1 MNDQQG
7 NMPSRRR
14 LAPLL
19 LLSLAAHV
27 AAGLIAGVVIVV
39 RRLSPPSTTVPI
51 VKSVSIPKTEDLNE
65 AASQGTEG
73 SSASATIQREAISM
87 AIQDLAF
94 SIASVPGPQTERHRS
109 MSENLVQSS
118 LGPSGVGIGL
128 GVNVVGDGG
137 GGKAEKSV
145 PSFMGIKAPGERIV
159 LMFDI
164 SKTVSTA
171 AAKAGMSMERIR
183 DETRKL
189 IDSLGVNTR
198 FNLVQFAR
206 NYVFFRAKLAP
217 ASRSNRDA
225 AHLWLTRFFGT
236 HGTLPSG
243 IPSTVSGSPGF
254 LVALSEVFK
263 LEPDSIII
271 ISDGDMQR
279 GTTANA
285 TIPMKEI
292 ENTIAQLQSGRA
304 TGARI
309 HFIGVGAK
317 KTAADGLKQIL
328 ARYGFGGVYTE
339 LKN

>member
-1 MNDQQG
+1 MNHHQIDTS
-7 NMPSRRR
+7 SRRR

-27 AAGLIAGVVIVV
+27 AAGLIAGIVIVV
-39 RRLSPPSTTVPI
+39 RRLSPPSASVPI
-51 VKSVSIPKTEDLNE
+51 VKSVSIPKTEDFDNV
-65 AASQGTEG
+65 ASQGNEG
-73 SSASATIQREAISM
+73 SRTSGTIQRETFSK

-94 SIASVPGPQTERHRS
+94 PIASVPEPQAQRHSS
-109 MSENLVQSS
+109 MAENLVQSL

-128 GVNVVGDGG
+128 SVDGVGDGG
-137 GGKAEKSV
+137 GGKADKSV
-145 PSFMGIKAPGERIV
+145 PTFMGIKAPGERIV

-164 SKTVSTA
+164 SKTVSAA

-183 DETRKL
+183 EETHKL

-236 HGTLPSG
+236 QGTLPSG
-243 IPSTVSGSPGF
+243 IPSAVGGSPGF

-292 ENTIAQLQSGRA
+292 ETTIAQLQSGRA

-317 KTAADGLKQIL
+317 KAAADGLKQIL